1 MCVSTRGIKFVH
13 CHNVKYCSRKTNDR
27 VKISV
32 VTNVCNKSKARVLFG
47 NLLFFS
53 FHLPWALGRCSRPAL
68 TALAY
73 YNNRSKQL
81 AFAELQH
88 LTLEP
93 LLFATLYKYLW
104 NLTGKF
110 SVNFPQIWTF
120 KPKSLLWSRDPQL
133 EIEEGIS
140 PVLSLLLFNFF
151 MLIRKGEESELRL
164 CWLEK
169 LYLYLELTWMLF

>member
-27 VKISV
+27 VKIPV

-53 FHLPWALGRCSRPAL
+53 FHLPWALSRCSRPGL

-81 AFAELQH
+81 AFAELRH
-88 LTLEP
+88 LTLE
-93 LLFATLYKYLW
+93 LIICNIVQIFMKTW
-104 NLTGKF
+104 QG
-110 SVNFPQIWTF
+110 NFPSTF
-120 KPKSLLWSRDPQL
+120 LRSGLLNWRVSYGVGTPSWKSRRGFPSDYHFVV
-133 EIEEGIS
+133 I
-140 PVLSLLLFNFF
+140 
-151 MLIRKGEESELRL
+151 
-164 CWLEK
+164 
-169 LYLYLELTWMLF
+169 